1 MSQIQI
7 QTLRALFKNVPQIV
21 DPIKLN
27 NITDKTFLMDL
38 EHQYEKFLEANLQLL
53 DLHNLI
59 DDMLNVRDAIL
70 IKLNRMKRQEQI
82 RRYYEG
88 LESKAPNSQLNR
100 PRVNIQYYCG
110 CQQIIINDKHCH
122 HHCDNHLSLIHKRHL
137 LVDELTNIE
146 IELKNIT
153 HETNIN
159 YVNY

>member
-7 QTLRALFKNVPQIV
+7 QTLRALFKNVPQVV

-27 NITDKTFLMDL
+27 NITDKSFLMEL
-38 EHQYEKFLEANLQLL
+38 ETQYEKFLEANLQLL

-59 DDMLNVRDAIL
+59 DDLLNIRDAIL
-70 IKLNRMKRQEQI
+70 MKLQRMNRQEQL

-88 LESKAPNSQLNR
+88 LESKAPNSHLTT

-110 CQQIIINDKHCH
+110 CQKIIINDKHCH
-122 HHCDNHLSLIHKRHL
+122 HHCDNHFSLIQKKHL